1 MIGHFSIAPLLVLCK
16 VARCDSLQAVLC
28 LYKSCMLASLRS
40 LLAKD
45 ALLCLGAHTEKRR
58 DRGEADGVVERAR
71 DFLVNLLISHRRHK
85 PAGWDDDNVS
95 AQVAFFCMMHE
106 MHNGPNPSR

>member
-1 MIGHFSIAPLLVLCK
+1 MP
-16 VARCDSLQAVLC
+16 
-28 LYKSCMLASLRS
+28 M
-40 LLAKD
+40 AKD

-106 MHNGPNPSR
+106 IHNGPNPSR